1 MEICP
6 DPLAKVTAMIDRIKV
21 GLLTTL
27 DRHNSLHSRPV
38 ETLRADG
45 DGALWF
51 FTDWQTPKVAELEE
65 DQQVSLSYV
74 DPMRRTYVVVN
85 GFGRLRS
92 DPPRAQELWRASQR
106 AFYPEG
112 PTDSRLAVLRVRIE
126 RAEYWIVPGRLS
138 YLAAAIK
145 AVFTGK
151 PAGVLGEN
159 RKFHLGNSPR

>member
-6 DPLAKVTAMIDRIKV
+6 DQLTKVTAMIDRIKV

-27 DRHNSLHSRPV
+27 DRHNYLHSRPV

-51 FTDWQTPKVAELEE
+51 FTDWQTTKVDELEE

-74 DPMRRTYVVVN
+74 DPKRRTYVVVN
-85 GFGRLRS
+85 GFGSLRS

-126 RAEYWIVPGRLS
+126 RAEYWIAPGRLS

-145 AVFTGK
+145 AALTGK
-151 PAGVLGEN
+151 PAGVIGEN
-159 RKFHLGNSPR
+159 RKFRLGKSPR